1 MHAHEAIRLD
11 RIVTGVDFHE
21 SSREAA
27 LWVIRHFAPEAA
39 HELIH
44 VVEIPELPAPLR
56 ALGSNREQLRI
67 AARSGA
73 QHRLEDLREHAAS
86 AQVAIHVREGK
97 PAAELLQLAES
108 VAADL
113 VVVGE
118 QGPTRGL
125 GALLGSTAERVLLHS
140 KVPVLLARKVGS
152 HPPRR
157 LLVAIDPSDVTDHI
171 LASASALLTRF
182 DATALVLN
190 VVDRLVLFDELNAL
204 PDAKAFQGL
213 VDRATVG
220 MEEWLDEKL
229 RATGLPPSRMQAKV
243 LVGDPSYE
251 ITAEA
256 ARQDADLILVGSK
269 GGDIA
274 RTPLIGRI
282 LNKVVRN
289 SPCSVLVLTRPVP

>member
-1 MHAHEAIRLD
+1 MHAPATIRLD
-11 RIVTGVDFHE
+11 HIVTGIDFHD
-21 SSREAA
+21 SSRDAA
-27 LWVIRHFAPEAA
+27 LWVLRHLAPDAA
-39 HELIH
+39 HELVH

-56 ALGSNREQLRI
+56 GLGNNREQLRI

-86 AQVAIHVREGK
+86 AQVEIHVREGK
-97 PAAELLQLAES
+97 PAAELLRLAEE

-118 QGPTRGL
+118 QGPTRGI

-140 KVPVLLARKVGS
+140 NVPVLLARKVSS

-182 DATALVLN
+182 DATAVVLN
-190 VVDRLVLFDELNAL
+190 VVDRLILFDELYAL
-204 PDAKAFQGL
+204 PDATTFQRM
-213 VDRATVG
+213 VDSATVA
-220 MEEWLDEKL
+220 MEAWLDERL
-229 RATGLPPSRMQAKV
+229 RATGLPESRMQAKV
-243 LVGDPSYE
+243 LVGNPSYE

-256 ARQDADLILVGSK
+256 ARQGADLILVGSK

-274 RTPLIGRI
+274 RTPLTGRI

-289 SPCSVLVLTRPVP
+289 SPCSVLVLTPPGV